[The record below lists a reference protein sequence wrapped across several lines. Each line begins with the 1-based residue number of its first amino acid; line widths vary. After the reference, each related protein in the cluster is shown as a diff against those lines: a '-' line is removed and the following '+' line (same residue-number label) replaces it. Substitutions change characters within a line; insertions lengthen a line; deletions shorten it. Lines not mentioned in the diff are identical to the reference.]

1 MAAIWPCLSNSLDSQ
16 NLKLQLRAC
25 MHIGLRAVF
34 QTYTQLLAGKKKTS
48 MVDNHFP
55 MLHAPVYCN
64 IFFTE
69 TACKSQE
76 QSLEIKAILAFSGSV
91 KSRHNMPSY
100 NLDSSD
106 RPQTVPTPGW
116 VVYLARVA
124 WTSPAKRP
132 STIQTC
138 CCSARTPLEISGKQI
153 SAIEPNLYT
162 PCIDRCTRKIF
173 MHMVFR
179 CIYDRQAI
187 TKRNLDNSVNI

>member
-1 MAAIWPCLSNSLDSQ
+1 MSLKFSWLSKSKAATAGMYAYWSTRSFPNLHATLGRQKKKLAWWTTIFLCCTHRSIAIYFLQKQLASRKNNPWKSKPIWPF
-16 NLKLQLRAC
+16 RA
-25 MHIGLRAVF
+25 
-34 QTYTQLLAGKKKTS
+34 
-48 MVDNHFP
+48 
-55 MLHAPVYCN
+55 
-64 IFFTE
+64 
-69 TACKSQE
+69 
-76 QSLEIKAILAFSGSV
+76 QSKA
-91 KSRHNMPSY
+91 RHNMPSY
-100 NLDSSD
+100 NSDSSD
-106 RPQTVPTPGW
+106 RPQTLPTPAW

-153 SAIEPNLYT
+153 SIHNIEPNLYT

-179 CIYDRQAI
+179 RIYDRQAI